1 MPQDVLIE
9 LVSAKVARVDRQW
22 ESTIEVREGKSLP
35 FLVERSW
42 SGPAGHYIEQWSL
55 RRGMREVVYKS
66 QPNSVFVRGIQSL
79 TTHTDR
85 VEEAIPLEPGS
96 YRLVFVVEGY
106 FMGSVEVEVVST
118 GSAAA

>member
-22 ESTIEVREGKSLP
+22 ESTIEVRDGKSLP

-96 YRLVFVVEGY
+96 YRLVFVVEGH